1 MKSVIAFIRHEDD
14 VGNVRNF
21 IESAVFGTDCHY
33 ESADKFIKE
42 LKELYKKA
50 PGRHEFR
57 ITNVV
62 IG

>member
-1 MKSVIAFIRHEDD
+1 MKSVIAFIRHEDEVGD
-14 VGNVRNF
+14 VNRY
-21 IESAVFGTDCHY
+21 IESAVFGPDCHY
-33 ESADKFIKE
+33 ESADKFVKE

-50 PGRHEFR
+50 PDRHVFE

>member
-1 MKSVIAFIRHEDD
+1 MKSVIAFIRHEDARGE
-14 VGNVRNF
+14 VNNF
-21 IESAVFGTDCHY
+21 VESTVFGPDCHY
-33 ESADKFIKE
+33 ESADKFVKE

-50 PGRHEFR
+50 PDQHVFE